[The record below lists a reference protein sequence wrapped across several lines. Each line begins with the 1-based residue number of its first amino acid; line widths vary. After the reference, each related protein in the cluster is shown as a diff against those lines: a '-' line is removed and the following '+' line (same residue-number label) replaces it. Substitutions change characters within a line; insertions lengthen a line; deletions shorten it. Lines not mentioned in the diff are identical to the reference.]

1 MQESSDSDDAQP
13 QSPLPEDL
21 TAVLDNLSISPDRR
35 FVGGFHPYYAPN
47 AQAYYYGLDTTAP
60 LNASSYST
68 ILSSSISMPV
78 PCISSQPLTV
88 QSAPPSYVS
97 VGPSHSDADSA
108 SPRRTSSPPMSPIL
122 LLSKQ
127 SASTQSTPVM
137 KHTKP
142 PRPRLS
148 APIKYERS
156 PSPASS
162 FAYHPGRAQC
172 GGTTKLGN
180 QCKNMVKISP
190 ASSSSGSGRVYCYL
204 HTVKVL
210 KPTGFHSRKTGL
222 LETWVEFEGAYS
234 LYTARESGIDFAQT
248 GFLPICSPGPKP
260 RCVMRWTNCPHGQ
273 MLTGTSILT
282 RYAVCSSLFLS

>member
-1 MQESSDSDDAQP
+1 MQESSDSDDVQP
-13 QSPLPEDL
+13 QSPVPEDL
-21 TAVLDNLSISPDRR
+21 TTVLDNLTISPDRR
-35 FVGGFHPYYAPN
+35 FVGGFHPYYAPD
-47 AQAYYYGLDTTAP
+47 AQAYYYGLDTTASW
-60 LNASSYST
+60 NASRYST
-68 ILSSSISMPV
+68 ISSSSISMPV

-97 VGPSHSDADSA
+97 AEPSHSSHSDAHSA
-108 SPRRTSSPPMSPIL
+108 SRRRTSSPPMSPIL
-122 LLSKQ
+122 LSSKQ
-127 SASTQSTPVM
+127 SASRQSTPVM

-148 APIKYERS
+148 EPIKYERS

-180 QCKNMVKISP
+180 QCKNTVKISP

-222 LETWVEFEGAYS
+222 LDTWVDFDGAQP
-234 LYTARESGIDFAQT
+234 LD
-248 GFLPICSPGPKP
+248 C
-260 RCVMRWTNCPHGQ
+260 
-273 MLTGTSILT
+273 T
-282 RYAVCSSLFLS
+282 RNWY